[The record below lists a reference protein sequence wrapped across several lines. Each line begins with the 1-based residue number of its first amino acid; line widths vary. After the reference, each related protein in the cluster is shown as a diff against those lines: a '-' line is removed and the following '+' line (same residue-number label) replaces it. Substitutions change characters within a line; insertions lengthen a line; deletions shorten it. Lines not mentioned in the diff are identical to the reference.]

1 MFFLGDELSFPHVD
15 RANEYGLLAV
25 GGDLSMDRLKL
36 AYRSGIFPWYS
47 EGQPIS
53 WYSPDPRM
61 VLFPDEL
68 KISKSMRQII
78 RSKRFKVTFNQ
89 AFEKVI
95 SNCKN
100 IDRSRQDQDG
110 TWITDEM
117 QQAYIKLHQEGFAR
131 SIEVW
136 ENNELVGG
144 LYGVEMGSVFCGESM
159 FSKVSNASKMALIAL
174 SENNNNPYILIDCQ
188 VYNEHLASLGAREI
202 SRERFLGYLQLQI

>member
-1 MFFLGDELSFPHVD
+1 MFILSDQLSFPSVD
-15 RANEYGLLAV
+15 YANVNGLLAI
-25 GGDLSMDRLKL
+25 GADLSTDRLKL

-68 KISKSMRQII
+68 KISKSMHQII
-78 RSKRFKVTFNQ
+78 RSKRFNVTFNQ

-95 SNCKN
+95 SNCKT
-100 IDRSRQDQDG
+100 IDRSLQDQDG

-117 QQAYIKLHQEGFAR
+117 QQAYIQLHHQGWAK

-136 ENNELVGG
+136 ENEQLVGG
-144 LYGVEMGSVFCGESM
+144 LYGVEVGSVFCGESM

-174 SENNNNPYILIDCQ
+174 SENNNNPYTLIDCQ

-202 SRERFLGYLQLQI
+202 LRERFLAYLRQ

>member
-1 MFFLGDELSFPHVD
+1 MFILSNKISFPSVD
-15 RANEYGLLAV
+15 RANEYGLLAL

-47 EGQPIS
+47 QGQPIS

-78 RSKRFKVTFNQ
+78 HSERFKVTFNQ
-89 AFEKVI
+89 SFENVI
-95 SNCKN
+95 SNCKT
-100 IDRSRQDQDG
+100 IDRSLQDQDS

-117 QQAYIKLHQEGFAR
+117 QQAYINLHQEGWAK

-136 ENNELVGG
+136 GNDELVGG
-144 LYGVEMGSVFCGESM
+144 LYGVEVGSVFCGESM

-174 SENNNNPYILIDCQ
+174 SENNKNPYDLIDCQ
-188 VYNEHLASLGAREI
+188 IYNNHLASLGAREI
-202 SRERFLGYLQLQI
+202 SRERFLAYLQLSI

>member
-1 MFFLGDELSFPHVD
+1 MFILSNQVSFPSVD
-15 RANEYGLLAV
+15 RANEYGLLAL
-25 GGDLSMDRLKL
+25 GGNLSMDRLKL

-47 EGQPIS
+47 QGQPIS

-89 AFEKVI
+89 SFENVI
-95 SNCKN
+95 SNCKT
-100 IDRSRQDQDG
+100 IDRSLQDQDS

-117 QQAYIKLHQEGFAR
+117 QQAYINLHQEGWAK

-136 ENNELVGG
+136 ENEQLVGG
-144 LYGVEMGSVFCGESM
+144 LYGVEVGSVFCGESM

-174 SENNNNPYILIDCQ
+174 SENNNNPCTLIDCQ

-202 SRERFLGYLQLQI
+202 LRERFLAYLRQ

>member
-1 MFFLGDELSFPHVD
+1 MFILSNQVSFPSVD
-15 RANEYGLLAV
+15 RANEYGLLAL
-25 GGDLSMDRLKL
+25 GGNLSMDRLKL

-47 EGQPIS
+47 KGQPIS

-78 RSKRFKVTFNQ
+78 RSKRFNVTFNQ
-89 AFEKVI
+89 AFENVI
-95 SNCKN
+95 SNCKT
-100 IDRSRQDQDG
+100 IDRSLQDQEG

-117 QQAYIKLHQEGFAR
+117 QQAYIQLHHQGWAK

-136 ENNELVGG
+136 ENEQLVGG
-144 LYGVEMGSVFCGESM
+144 LYGVEVGSVFCGESM

-174 SENNNNPYILIDCQ
+174 SENNKNPYDLIDCQ
-188 VYNEHLASLGAREI
+188 IYNNHLASLGAREI
-202 SRERFLGYLQLQI
+202 SRARFLHYLKS

>member
-1 MFFLGDELSFPHVD
+1 MFFLGDELSFPPVG
-15 RANEYGLLAV
+15 RANEYGLLAI

-47 EGQPIS
+47 QGQPIS

-89 AFEKVI
+89 SFENVI
-95 SNCKN
+95 SNCKT
-100 IDRSRQDQDG
+100 IDRSLQDQDS

-117 QQAYIKLHQEGFAR
+117 QQAYINLHQEGWAK

-144 LYGVEMGSVFCGESM
+144 LYGVEVGSVFCGESM

-174 SENNNNPYILIDCQ
+174 SENNNNPYTLIDCQ

-202 SRERFLGYLQLQI
+202 LRERFLAYLRQ

>member
-1 MFFLGDELSFPHVD
+1 MFILSNQVSFPSVD
-15 RANEYGLLAV
+15 RANEYGLLAL

-36 AYRSGIFPWYS
+36 AYSSGIFPWYS
-47 EGQPIS
+47 HGQPIS

-68 KISKSMRQII
+68 KISKSMHQII
-78 RSKRFKVTFNQ
+78 RSKRFNVTFNQ

-95 SNCKN
+95 SNCKT
-100 IDRSRQDQDG
+100 IDRSLQDQDG

-117 QQAYIKLHQEGFAR
+117 QQAYIQLHHQGWAK

-136 ENNELVGG
+136 ENEQLVGG
-144 LYGVEMGSVFCGESM
+144 LYGVEVGSVFCGESM

-174 SENNNNPYILIDCQ
+174 SENNNNPYTLIDCQ

-202 SRERFLGYLQLQI
+202 LRERFLAYLRQ

>member
-1 MFFLGDELSFPHVD
+1 MFFLGDELSFPPVG
-15 RANEYGLLAV
+15 RANEYGLLAI

-47 EGQPIS
+47 QSQPIS

-89 AFEKVI
+89 SFENVI
-95 SNCKN
+95 SNCKT
-100 IDRSRQDQDG
+100 IDRSLQDQDS

-117 QQAYIKLHQEGFAR
+117 QQAYINLHQEGWAK

-136 ENNELVGG
+136 ENDELVGG
-144 LYGVEMGSVFCGESM
+144 LYGVEVGPVFCGESM

-174 SENNNNPYILIDCQ
+174 SENNNNPYTLIDCQ

-202 SRERFLGYLQLQI
+202 LRERFLAYLRQ

>member
-1 MFFLGDELSFPHVD
+1 MFFLGDELSFPPVG
-15 RANEYGLLAV
+15 RANEYGLLAI

-47 EGQPIS
+47 QGQPIS

-89 AFEKVI
+89 SFENVI
-95 SNCKN
+95 SNCKT
-100 IDRSRQDQDG
+100 IDRSLQDQDS

-117 QQAYIKLHQEGFAR
+117 QQAYINLHQEGWAK

-144 LYGVEMGSVFCGESM
+144 LYGVEVGSVFCGESM

-174 SENNNNPYILIDCQ
+174 SENNNNPYTLIDCQ
-188 VYNEHLASLGAREI
+188 VYNEHPASLGAREI
-202 SRERFLGYLQLQI
+202 LRERFLAYLRQ

>member
-1 MFFLGDELSFPHVD
+1 MFFLGDELSFPPVG
-15 RANEYGLLAV
+15 RANEYGLLAI

-47 EGQPIS
+47 QGQPIS

-89 AFEKVI
+89 SFENVI
-95 SNCKN
+95 SNCKT
-100 IDRSRQDQDG
+100 IDRSLQDQDS

-117 QQAYIKLHQEGFAR
+117 QQAYINLHQEGWAK

-144 LYGVEMGSVFCGESM
+144 LYGVEVGSVFCGESM

-174 SENNNNPYILIDCQ
+174 SENNTTPYTLIDCQ

-202 SRERFLGYLQLQI
+202 SRERFLAYF